1 MTQPTESTAITAPKK
16 KPKSTTRTS
25 KQKSKPAKVDKT
37 ASPGKG
43 NRSRRFAV
51 LTKPQKEA
59 LLKEVLKAQ
68 GTPDFQKQLL
78 TNLHTMAK
86 HYGFTALAQKTS
98 FSREA
103 HYIALKP
110 SGNPSVMFLFSLLR
124 TLGVRVN
131 LVISKATPKNQA
143 SISKAMEYYNFQML
157 KTALRTFADDMH
169 GLKAVALDAEMCR
182 TSIYRMVGDQG
193 NPSTKNF
200 IKILNA
206 VDGKLTFS
214 VVD

>member
-16 KPKSTTRTS
+16 APKPADATS
-25 KQKSKPAKVDKT
+25 KRKAKPAKANKT

-43 NRSRRFAV
+43 NRSRRFEA

-59 LLKEVLKAQ
+59 LLKEILKAQ

-86 HYGFTALAQKTS
+86 HYGFTALAKRTS

-124 TLGVRVN
+124 ALGVRVD
-131 LVISKATPKNQA
+131 LVISKATTKNQA
-143 SISKAMEYYNFQML
+143 SISKAMEHYNFQML
-157 KTALRTFADDMH
+157 KTALRTFADDMS

-182 TSIYRMVGDQG
+182 TSIYRMIGDTG
-193 NPSTKNF
+193 NPNTKNF

-206 VDGKLTFS
+206 IDGKLAFS
-214 VVD
+214 IID